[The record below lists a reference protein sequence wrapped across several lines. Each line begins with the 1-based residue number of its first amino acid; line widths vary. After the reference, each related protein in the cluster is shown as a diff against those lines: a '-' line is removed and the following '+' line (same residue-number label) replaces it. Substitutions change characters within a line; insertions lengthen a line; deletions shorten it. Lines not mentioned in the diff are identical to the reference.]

1 MLTEVKEVTEEKDYK
16 LGCSILEA
24 EVSQLTEENNELND
38 ELSHLR
44 EDIEEKCDIIE
55 KLESDLETY
64 KECLPTLKSLADMS
78 RLERLLKGFNKITES
93 DLTKWGL

>member
-1 MLTEVKEVTEEKDYK
+1 MLTEEKDYK

-24 EVSQLTEENNELND
+24 EVSKLKEEKDDLYNNLEN
-38 ELSHLR
+38 LR
-44 EDIEEKCDIIE
+44 RQIEEKEDINLKI
-55 KLESDLETY
+55 KSDLETY
-64 KECLPTLKSLADMS
+64 KDCLPTLKSLGDMS